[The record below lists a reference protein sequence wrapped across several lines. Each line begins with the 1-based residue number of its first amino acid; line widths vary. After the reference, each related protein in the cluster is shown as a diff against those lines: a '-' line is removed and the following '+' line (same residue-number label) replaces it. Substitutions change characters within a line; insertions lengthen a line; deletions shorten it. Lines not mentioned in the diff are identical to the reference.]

1 MLSSG
6 MAYRLI
12 VQKRQIKEE
21 STYFYLQKLFTNIS
35 KEEVEATLLGYCC
48 KVLISLVKK
57 TPEIY
62 EFIKDNQ
69 NLIL

>member
-1 MLSSG
+1 
-6 MAYRLI
+6 MAYRLLI
-12 VQKRQIKEE
+12 EKKQVKEE
-21 STYFYLQKLFTNIS
+21 SAYIYLQKLFGNIN
-35 KEEVEATLLGYCC
+35 KEEADPTLLGYSC

-69 NLIL
+69 NFIL